1 MRAPRS
7 KALVRA
13 WLDFLPPLQR
23 PLAER
28 VRELAL
34 RAEPTLE
41 ESIKWGNLVL
51 ALEGGRPLL
60 ALATHKTGLHLRR
73 LGRSEGAEPGD
84 AADRG
89 LRLRHGE
96 PLPEA
101 EILALV
107 HTQVSSQVRAQ
118 ASTCAQGGPGSVAMP
133 PPPRP

>member
-1 MRAPRS
+1 MRVPRS

-13 WLDFLPPLQR
+13 WLDFLPPAQR

-34 RAEPTLE
+34 GAGPVLE
-41 ESIKWGNLVL
+41 ESIRWGHLVL

-73 LGRSEGAEPGD
+73 LGRSEAAES
-84 AADRG
+84 AERG

-107 HTQVSSQVRAQ
+107 R
-118 ASTCAQGGPGSVAMP
+118 TCAQAEPESVSPLPPGGA
-133 PPPRP
+133 

>member
-1 MRAPRS
+1 MRAQRS

-13 WLDFLPPLQR
+13 WLDFLPPAQR

-34 RAEPTLE
+34 GAEPALE

-73 LGRSEGAEPGD
+73 LGRSEGAEP
-84 AADRG
+84 APADRG
-89 LRLRHGE
+89 LRLRHSE

-107 HTQVSSQVRAQ
+107 RTQVSTQLSTQLSTCVQGEAESVVASPPVRA
-118 ASTCAQGGPGSVAMP
+118 
-133 PPPRP
+133 

>member
-34 RAEPTLE
+34 RAEPALE
-41 ESIKWGNLVL
+41 ESIQWGSLVL
-51 ALEGGRPLL
+51 CLTGGRPLL
-60 ALATHKTGLHLRR
+60 ALAPHKTGLHLRR
-73 LGRSEGAEPGD
+73 LGRRESADMGSPAE
-84 AADRG
+84 RG

-107 HTQVSSQVRAQ
+107 RTQVSTSAQ
-118 ASTCAQGGPGSVAMP
+118 REATSVALP
-133 PPPRP
+133 PPGKA

>member
-28 VRELAL
+28 VRALAL
-34 RAEPTLE
+34 GAEPALE

-73 LGRSEGAEPGD
+73 LGRCESAEPGD

-89 LRLRHGE
+89 
-96 PLPEA
+96 
-101 EILALV
+101 LALV

>member
-34 RAEPTLE
+34 GAEPALE

-101 EILALV
+101 QILALV
-107 HTQVSSQVRAQ
+107 RTQLSTQV
-118 ASTCAQGGPGSVAMP
+118 STCAQGEPGSVATP
-133 PPPRP
+133 PPARP

>member
-13 WLDFLPPLQR
+13 WLDFLPPAQR

-28 VRELAL
+28 VRVLAL
-34 RAEPTLE
+34 GAEPALE

-51 ALEGGRPLL
+51 ALDGGRPLL
-60 ALATHKTGLHLRR
+60 ALATHKTGLRLRR
-73 LGRSEGAEPGD
+73 LGRSEGAETGEP
-84 AADRG
+84 ADRG
-89 LRLRHGE
+89 LRLPPSE

-107 HTQVSSQVRAQ
+107 RTQV
-118 ASTCAQGGPGSVAMP
+118 STCAQREPASVAP
-133 PPPRP
+133 PPPSHL